1 MKRLFYIAL
10 ILGLFSAVWYGCKKK
25 EELPGAIY
33 GVITDKATGE
43 PVGVASVELRPN
55 GIKKVTG
62 NDGRYEFVD
71 IEGGQYS
78 LAVSKTGYMASDSC
92 QILVVSGQR
101 IQRDIPIEK
110 IPQSLHIVGGDGKEI
125 DTLDFGAEEDVDSR
139 TFSIFNDGPICI
151 TWWIDETCPW
161 ISFVKSIISDNS
173 SGKLE
178 AGKQEPIKIGI
189 NRTVLGQGRKSYILN
204 INSDNGSK
212 ELTVMATGTTFAVS
226 NVLSVAN
233 VTKNSA
239 VFNGSVEDPGNPPY
253 TERGFVYAETP
264 NPTVDD
270 TKISVQLT
278 DTKDFSVLAEGLS
291 TGKTYYVR
299 TYMIN
304 KAGISYSSNEV
315 KFSTITVSTVVE
327 TKPVSGIDVSEKT
340 AMLNGAITEK
350 GIPSFS
356 ERGFM
361 YGFQEDMEECTKL
374 EETGNSEG
382 VFSLKLSN
390 IQLGT
395 NYYVR
400 AYAIQG
406 GMYVYGNVV
415 SFSGTMQDAVLTTS
429 AATNVSATSATL
441 NASVSVVGNP
451 AYTERGFCYSKAKDP
466 TISDYRQKE
475 NGSGVGAYSVEINN
489 LDYKTT
495 YYVRAYVLQEG
506 KPIYGDCVSFTTIWT
521 DAELRTLAPTNVRSS
536 SVTLNAEI
544 YEIGTPRFT
553 EKGFCYSKFHNNP
566 TISDTRKVVQ
576 GDGKGIYS
584 LEVSDLDYQTTYYVR
599 AYLIQGGMPIYGDE
613 VSLTTTWSN
622 VEVRTFAATDI
633 EAESAVLRGELVNP
647 GDPVCTEYGFVYS
660 TSRTEPIISDNKIAF
675 TSIQTTYSSLLENL
689 TENTTYYVRT
699 YAIQNGKVFYGDVTQ
714 FQTGTIPRVETM
726 AVDVYKMSQLSGG
739 FLWASFQGNVLSVGN
754 PEYVERGFV
763 YTVEDVLFNTPPT
776 YENSSHSV
784 IPSVGSG
791 VYTSTTA
798 EGQLKAYEW
807 YVVRAYVK
815 MRSGKIYYGGMMK
828 FDTWKWTD
836 LDEIL

>member
-1 MKRLFYIAL
+1 MKRLLYIFI

-25 EELPGAIY
+25 EEQPGAIY

-55 GIKKVTG
+55 GVKKVTG

-71 IEGGQYS
+71 IEGGKYG
-78 LAVSKTGYMASDSC
+78 LAVSKTGYMESDSC
-92 QILVVSGQR
+92 QIVVVSGQR
-101 IQRDIPIEK
+101 IQRDILIEK
-110 IPQSLHIVGGDGKEI
+110 IPQSLRIVGGDGKEI

-139 TFSIFNDGPICI
+139 TFSIFNDGSIGI

-161 ISFVKSIISDNS
+161 ISYVKSIMSDSS

-189 NRTVLGQGRKSYILN
+189 NRTALGQGRKSYILN

-239 VFNGSVEDPGNPPY
+239 VFNGSVEDPGNPHY
-253 TERGFVYAETP
+253 TERGFVYAETT
-264 NPTVDD
+264 NPTVND

-278 DTKDFSVLAEGLS
+278 ETKDFSARAEGLS
-291 TGKTYYVR
+291 AGKTYYVR

-304 KAGISYSSNEV
+304 NAGISYSSNEV
-315 KFSTITVSTVVE
+315 KFSTITISTVVE
-327 TKPVSGIDVSEKT
+327 TKSVSGIDVSEKT
-340 AMLNGAITEK
+340 AMLNGAITQK

-361 YGFQEDMEECTKL
+361 YSFQEDMAECTKL
-374 EETGNSEG
+374 EETGDSEG
-382 VFSLKLSN
+382 NFSLKLSN

-400 AYAIQG
+400 AYAVQG
-406 GMYVYGNVV
+406 GMYIYGNVV
-415 SFSGTMQDAVLTTS
+415 SFSGRIQESVLTTS

-441 NASVSVVGNP
+441 NASVSVVGAP
-451 AYTERGFCYSKAKDP
+451 AYTERGFCYSKAQDP
-466 TISDYRQKE
+466 TISDYCKKDD
-475 NGSGVGAYSVEINN
+475 GLGTGAYSVEIND

-521 DAELRTLAPTNVRSS
+521 DAGLRTLAPTNVRSS

-544 YEIGTPRFT
+544 YEIGSPQFT
-553 EKGFCYSKFHNNP
+553 EKGFCYSKSHSKP
-566 TISDTRKVVQ
+566 TISDTRKAVKE
-576 GDGKGIYS
+576 DGGGIYS
-584 LEVSDLDYQTTYYVR
+584 LDEHGLDYKTTYYVR
-599 AYLIQGGMPIYGDE
+599 AYLVQGGTPIYGDE

-660 TSRTEPIISDNKIAF
+660 TSRIEPIISDNKVVF

-699 YAIQNGKVFYGDVTQ
+699 YAVQNGKVFYGDVTQ

-726 AVDVYKMSQLSGG
+726 EVDVYRMSKLSGG
-739 FLWASFQGNVLSVGN
+739 YLWASFQGNVLSVGN

-763 YTVEDVLFNTPPT
+763 FAVEDILYNTPPT
-776 YENSSHSV
+776 YENSLRTT
-784 IPSVGSG
+784 IPSTGSG
-791 VYTSTTA
+791 VYTSTSIK
-798 EGQLKAYEW
+798 GQLRDYEW

-815 MRSGKIYYGGMMK
+815 MRSGKIYYGGVVK
-828 FDTWKWTD
+828 FDTWRWTD
-836 LDEIL
+836 LDKIL